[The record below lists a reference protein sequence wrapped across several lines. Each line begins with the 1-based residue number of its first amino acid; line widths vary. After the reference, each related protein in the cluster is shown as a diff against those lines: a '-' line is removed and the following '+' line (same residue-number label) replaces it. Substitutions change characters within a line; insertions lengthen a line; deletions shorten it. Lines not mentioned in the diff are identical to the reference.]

1 MTDRPLRV
9 NNKLWLISDTHFGH
23 DNIVRFQQ
31 RPTNHEVI
39 MASEWIRRVREEDQ
53 ILHLGD
59 VAFGRGGRIPRW
71 LDVIGRLPGQKFL
84 ILGNHDDPS
93 KYDYAK
99 AGFDIVPEFIHE
111 GVAFSHRPVARRM
124 VFDDL
129 HRRPFDAEESPLL
142 DADWLVNI
150 HGHTHSNN
158 WNPDHDGTPLGDRAY
173 LNVCVEHTGLAPVR
187 LGNVYPI

>member
-39 MASEWIRRVREEDQ
+39 MASEWIRRVGEEDQ

-59 VAFGRGGRIPRW
+59 VAFGKGGRIERW
-71 LDVIGRLPGQKFL
+71 LDVIARLPGQKFL
-84 ILGNHDDPS
+84 ILGNHDDPG
-93 KYDYAK
+93 KYDYAR
-99 AGFDIVPEFIHE
+99 AGFDIVPEFVHR
-111 GVAFSHRPVARRM
+111 GVAFSHRPVTKDRY
-124 VFDDL
+124 DD
-129 HRRPFDAEESPLL
+129 EGN
-142 DADWLVNI
+142 DWIVNI
-150 HGHTHSNN
+150 HGHTHSNE
-158 WNPDHDGTPLGDRAY
+158 WNPDHDGIPLSDRSY
-173 LNVCVEHTGLAPVR
+173 LNVCVEHTGFAPVL